1 MQEELRMIEKNDT
14 WVLMDKPL
22 HKKAIGVKW
31 VYRKKTKCRWFY
43 KQIQNQISCE
53 GLCSSVWSGL
63 LKNICT
69 SSTPRYNQITTCSV
83 CIKEVY
89 QLDVKSTFL
98 HGSVGGDLH
107 RTTKR
112 L

>member
-1 MQEELRMIEKNDT
+1 VKNNEWIEAMQEELRMIEKNDT
-14 WVLMDKPL
+14 WVLIDKPL
-22 HKKAIGVKW
+22 HKKVIGVKW
-31 VYRKKTKCRWFY
+31 VYRTK
-43 KQIQNQISCE
+43 QSQISCE
-53 GLCSSVWSGL
+53 ELCSNVWSGL
-63 LKNICT
+63 LRNICT

-98 HGSVGGDLH
+98 HGSVRGDLH